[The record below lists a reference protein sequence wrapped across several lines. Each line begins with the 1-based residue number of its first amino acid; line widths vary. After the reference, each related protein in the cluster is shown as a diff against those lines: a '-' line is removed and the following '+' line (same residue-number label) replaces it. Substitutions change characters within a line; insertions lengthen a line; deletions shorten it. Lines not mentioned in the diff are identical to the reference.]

1 MKPGPEDNVSV
12 FSSGSP
18 FPLNQQV
25 VFHRS
30 RTAVFYGHNPYMQN
44 AVCVSGEGAT
54 RPLLTELMTNR
65 TNPIRII
72 TDVAGRGPGRFHVQ
86 RPGTVRFMRGPKN
99 GVATF
104 SDKSKAIY
112 KDGLLHC
119 TFGPAIRWPDGTK
132 HWYQNGKMHRIGGPA
147 MQIGKGGKRGKS
159 WYWNGLLHRTD
170 GPAVDFPDGYKAWFL
185 YGKEITEDFFK
196 TLTQGPEND
205 LILYLGKGY
214 DRYIEE
220 RLKNG

>member
-44 AVCVSGEGAT
+44 AVCVSGEGTT
-54 RPLLTELMTNR
+54 RPFTDRAAESAWIVPPSGAILL
-65 TNPIRII
+65 
-72 TDVAGRGPGRFHVQ
+72 VQGRP
-86 RPGTVRFMRGPKN
+86 VRFMRGPKN